1 MNRLMTR
8 IKGLYAVT
16 PDLADTGVL
25 VGQVETVLAGGAQ
38 LLQYRNK
45 TANPPLR
52 REQATALL
60 AACHR
65 YGAMLI
71 INDDVELARELGAD
85 GVHVGADDA
94 AVSVARARLG
104 GDRIIGASCYNDLK
118 RAQAAAAQGADYI
131 AFGSFFASSVKPGAV
146 RAQLSL
152 LSAAREFHLP
162 VVAIGGITLENASE
176 LIAAGADAVAVIS
189 ALFAVPDAGL
199 AARRFGQLFEAKK
212 T

>member
-1 MNRLMTR
+1 MTR
-8 IKGLYAVT
+8 IRGLYAVT
-16 PDLADTGVL
+16 PDLADTAVL
-25 VGQVETVLAGGAQ
+25 VGLVETVLAGGAQ

-45 TANPPLR
+45 TAAPALR
-52 REQATALL
+52 REQAAALL
-60 AACHR
+60 AVCRRH
-65 YGAMLI
+65 GAMLI
-71 INDDVELARELGAD
+71 INDDVELARELGAG

-104 GDRIIGASCYNDLK
+104 SDRIIGASCYNDFK

-146 RAQLSL
+146 RAQLPL
-152 LSAAREFHLP
+152 LSASRKLGLP
-162 VVAIGGITLENASE
+162 VVAIGGITLENAGG

-189 ALFAVPDAGL
+189 ALFAAPDAGL
-199 AARRFGQLFEAKK
+199 AARRFCRLFEAKK

>member
-1 MNRLMTR
+1 MKRLMQR

-16 PDLADTGVL
+16 PDFANTAAL

-45 TANPPLR
+45 SAAPALR
-52 REQATALL
+52 REQAATLL
-60 AACHR
+60 AECRRH
-65 YGAMLI
+65 GAMLI

-104 GDRIIGASCYNDLK
+104 SGKIIGASCYNDLG
-118 RAQAAAAQGADYI
+118 RAHAAAAQSADYI

-146 RAQLSL
+146 RAQIPL
-152 LSAAREFHLP
+152 LSAARELDLP
-162 VVAIGGITLENASE
+162 VVAIGGITLENAGG
-176 LIAAGADAVAVIS
+176 LIAAGADAVAIIS
-189 ALFAVPDAGL
+189 AVFAAPDAGR
-199 AARRFGQLFEAKK
+199 AARRFCQLFEVKK